1 MQQEHKNSG
10 AIGTLPVGILS
21 MTEARWKDC
30 GNLFLVWESLTI
42 SMAESSAIVP
52 RTDERTPMETHWSK
66 DRSFHHF
73 GSLPRLRTAGG
84 ISVTIDD
91 LTTMGQVICDGGKSS
106 QGNQILPEAWIN
118 EIIDSGGDR
127 EAWKL
132 GEFASLLPKRSYH
145 NKWWQS
151 GNSDQVIY
159 ALGTHGQY
167 LYINPLQIW

>member
-1 MQQEHKNSG
+1 MSELLWKPIG
-10 AIGTLPVGILS
+10 AK
-21 MTEARWKDC
+21 TEASITLDHC
-30 GNLFLVWESLTI
+30 QD
-42 SMAESSAIVP
+42 A
-52 RTDERTPMETHWSK
+52 
-66 DRSFHHF
+66 
-73 GSLPRLRTAGG
+73 RTAGG

-132 GEFASLLPKRSYH
+132 GEFASLLPKGSYH

-159 ALGTHGQY
+159 VLGIHGQY
-167 LYINPLQIW
+167 LYINPLQNLVISCFSSRPTPLDMEVEMETISSFDVIASNFS